1 MPMFLTEEW
10 LRIGREEIPKGM
22 VPGTVGSVVSNK
34 EVVMHRVGR
43 IGFMGLG
50 IALAGCLTGA
60 PVFAGDKPAKAPVE
74 DGSKVMITSPKD
86 GDKVSDSFELKY
98 ELTKGSQATH
108 VHAYVDEQYQ
118 KGFAGEIKGLSKGT
132 HKVTVTGATK
142 DHDLV
147 MATHT
152 VNIDVQQSCIH
163 HQRHQGLCCKRPWCA
178 GFLKPPP
185 IILLARS

>member
-1 MPMFLTEEW
+1 MAMFLTEEW
-10 LRIGREEIPKGM
+10 LRAGRKEIPQGM
-22 VPGTVGSVVSNK
+22 VPGTVHSVVSNR
-34 EVVMHRVGR
+34 EVVMHMVGR

-108 VHAYVDEQYQ
+108 VHAYVDDEYQ
-118 KGFAGEIKGLSKGT
+118 KGFSGELKGLSRGT

-142 DHDLV
+142 DHDPV
-147 MATHT
+147 TATHSIT
-152 VNIDVQQSCIH
+152 VDVQ
-163 HQRHQGLCCKRPWCA
+163 
-178 GFLKPPP
+178 
-185 IILLARS
+185 